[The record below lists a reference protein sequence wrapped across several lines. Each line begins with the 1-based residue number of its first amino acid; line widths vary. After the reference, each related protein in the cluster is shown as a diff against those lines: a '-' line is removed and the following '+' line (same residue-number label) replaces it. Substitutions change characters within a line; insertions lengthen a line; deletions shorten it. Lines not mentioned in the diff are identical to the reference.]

1 MLTLAI
7 ALFGPL
13 IALLGV
19 LLAWSWPGRPKPFRG
34 PDGRP
39 VPGSI
44 SEKIR
49 VEVNGV
55 SQGMFIKARN
65 AHKPVLLY
73 LHGGMPDYFLTQ
85 KYPTGLDDE
94 FVVCWWE
101 QRGSGLSYDALTSG
115 QAITAAQ
122 LIADTIEVTNYLR
135 RRFGQERIFLMG
147 HSGGSFIGIQAAAR
161 APELYRAYVGVA
173 QVSSQLHSECRAYE
187 HMLKQYRRQGD
198 ARMARRLEAAPV
210 SVTSG
215 VPARY
220 LTVRDQAM
228 HRLGVGTMRHMRSV
242 VTGIFIASL
251 QNRDYTLREK
261 IGLWRGKASAGVST
275 VWSEML
281 ASDLSEQV
289 PRLDVPVYLLHGRHD
304 YTCSF
309 DEALAYFDRLQAP
322 LKGFY
327 AFEASAHSPI
337 FEEPGRVCEILRAD
351 VLAGTN
357 GLADLR

>member
-1 MLTLAI
+1 
-7 ALFGPL
+7 
-13 IALLGV
+13 
-19 LLAWSWPGRPKPFRG
+19 
-34 PDGRP
+34 
-39 VPGSI
+39 
-44 SEKIR
+44 
-49 VEVNGV
+49 
-55 SQGMFIKARN
+55 
-65 AHKPVLLY
+65 
-73 LHGGMPDYFLTQ
+73 
-85 KYPTGLDDE
+85 
-94 FVVCWWE
+94 
-101 QRGSGLSYDALTSG
+101 
-115 QAITAAQ
+115 
-122 LIADTIEVTNYLR
+122 
-135 RRFGQERIFLMG
+135 
-147 HSGGSFIGIQAAAR
+147 
-161 APELYRAYVGVA
+161 
-173 QVSSQLHSECRAYE
+173 
-187 HMLKQYRRQGD
+187 
-198 ARMARRLEAAPV
+198 
-210 SVTSG
+210 
-215 VPARY
+215 
-220 LTVRDQAM
+220 M

-322 LKGFY
+322 LKGLY